1 MFMTDTAAA
10 APRDLTPSPA
20 GEWFGQPRGLWVLAG
35 TELWDR
41 ISFHGMQAM
50 LVLYM
55 TGDLLVHPERVHRIL
70 GFGVYRHA
78 VETMTGPLTDVALA
92 TQTFGF
98 YLAFVTGLPL
108 LGGWLG
114 DKFTGRKL
122 AVGAGAA
129 LMTAGHFFMAFD
141 ASFLIALVFLM
152 TGAGMLRGN
161 LSPQIKSL
169 YADGDP
175 RETNAFQYYYF
186 AVNFGAF
193 IAPIV
198 TGAVAAFY
206 GWHVGFGVAG
216 IGMLIGLVIY
226 LSGARY
232 LPADGGRRTRSDGSA
247 APREPLTAEQKR
259 RVLGLFLL
267 FPISVLFWTAQ
278 AQIWNVYNVWVRDHI
293 EMNVAGFQVP
303 VPWLQSLDGLAPA
316 LFTPI
321 TLWIWASM
329 AKKGREPDEF
339 GKLAFGLALFGIAVA
354 MLAAS
359 PMLANS
365 ADRGPILLPVM
376 FHVLSNFG
384 AVWFAPV
391 MLALFATRAPATW
404 RGTLVGINSL
414 AVSLASLLSGRM
426 GSLYEQMTPS
436 SFWLLNASFC
446 FVAAV
451 IVLAARG
458 LYSRLLSRE
467 NAEDLA
473 PLPPKEEVA
482 MDPGA
487 LTADQL

>member
-1 MFMTDTAAA
+1 MKNEEM
-10 APRDLTPSPA
+10 
-20 GEWFGQPRGLWVLAG
+20 FGQPKGLWVLAG

-55 TGDLLVHPERVHRIL
+55 TGDLLIHPERMSSII
-70 GFGVYRHA
+70 GFPIYRHA
-78 VETMTGPLTDVALA
+78 VESMTGPLSNVALA

-108 LGGWLG
+108 LGGWIG

-122 AVGAGAA
+122 AVGTGAA
-129 LMTAGHFFMAFD
+129 MMTLGHFFMAFD
-141 ASFLIALVFLM
+141 ATFLFALLFLM

-169 YADGDP
+169 YPDGDP

-198 TGAVAAFY
+198 TGAVAAVW

-226 LSGARY
+226 LTGARY
-232 LPADGGRRTRSDGSA
+232 LPPEGGRRSRQTEEVVR
-247 APREPLTAEQKR
+247 RELLTSGQKR

-293 EMNVAGFQVP
+293 NMNVEGFAVP

-316 LFTPI
+316 VFTPI
-321 TLWIWASM
+321 TLWIWAIL
-329 AKKGREPDEF
+329 AKRGREPDEYVKMAI
-339 GKLAFGLALFGIAVA
+339 GLGLFGLAVSMLASGPL
-354 MLAAS
+354 LAAS
-359 PMLANS
+359 SGRA
-365 ADRGPILLPVM
+365 PILLPVM

-414 AVSLASLLSGRM
+414 AVSVASLISGRM

-436 SFWLLNASFC
+436 AFWLLNASFC
-446 FVAAV
+446 FIAAV
-451 IVLAARG
+451 IVLAGRRMY
-458 LYSRLLSRE
+458 LRLLARE
-467 NAEDLA
+467 NAEDA
-473 PLPPKEEVA
+473 EPLPPKEEVA

-487 LTADQL
+487 LPAE

>member
-1 MFMTDTAAA
+1 MTSTTTAG
-10 APRDLTPSPA
+10 APHPVSRGSGD
-20 GEWFGQPRGLWVLAG
+20 WFGQPKGLWVLAG

-55 TGDLLVHPERVHRIL
+55 TGDLLIHPQRVASII
-70 GFGVYRHA
+70 GFGGYRHL
-78 VETMTGPLTDVALA
+78 VEGMTGPLTDVALA

-114 DKFTGRKL
+114 DKFLGRKL
-122 AVGAGAA
+122 SVGLGAA

-141 ASFLIALVFLM
+141 ATFLFALLFLM

-198 TGAVAAFY
+198 SGAVAAVW
-206 GWHVGFGVAG
+206 GWHWGFGVAG
-216 IGMLIGLVIY
+216 FGMLIGLIVY
-226 LSGARY
+226 LSGARH
-232 LPADGGRRTRSDGSA
+232 LPADGTRRGAKDGPA
-247 APREPLTAEQKR
+247 APREALTASQKR
-259 RVLGLFLL
+259 RIWGLALL

-278 AQIWNVYNVWVRDHI
+278 SQIWNVYNVWVRDHI
-293 EMNVAGFQVP
+293 DMNVGSFAVP

-316 LFTPI
+316 IFTPI

-329 AKKGREPDEF
+329 ARKGREPDEF
-339 GKLAFGLALFGIAVA
+339 QKLAMGLLLFGAAVA
-354 MLAAS
+354 MLASGPLFAG
-359 PMLANS
+359 AGE
-365 ADRGPILLPVM
+365 RGPILLPVM
-376 FHVLSNFG
+376 FHVVSNFG

-391 MLALFATRAPATW
+391 MLALFATRAPASW
-404 RGTLVGINSL
+404 RGTLVGVNFL
-414 AVSLASLLSGRM
+414 AVSVASLISGRM

-436 SFWLLNASFC
+436 AFWLLNAAFC
-446 FVAAV
+446 FVAA
-451 IVLAARG
+451 LLMLLLRG
-458 LYSRLLSRE
+458 TYRRLLARE
-467 NAEDLA
+467 NAEDTM

-487 LTADQL
+487 LTTD

>member
-1 MFMTDTAAA
+1 MATASAV
-10 APRDLTPSPA
+10 SPA
-20 GEWFGQPRGLWVLAG
+20 PTGDLYGQPKGLWVLAG

-55 TGDLLVHPERVHRIL
+55 TGDLLIHPERTNSII
-70 GFGVYRHA
+70 GFGAYRNL
-78 VETMTGPLTDVALA
+78 VEGMTGPLTDVALA

-122 AVGAGAA
+122 AVGLGAA

-141 ASFLIALVFLM
+141 ATFLFALLFLM

-175 RETNAFQYYYF
+175 RETNAFQYYYLS
-186 AVNFGAF
+186 VNFGAF

-198 TGAVAAFY
+198 TGGVAALY

-226 LSGARY
+226 LAGSRH
-232 LPADGGRRTRSDGSA
+232 LPPDGGHAERGDGTVA
-247 APREPLTAEQKR
+247 ASEPLTPAQKR
-259 RVLGLFLL
+259 RILGLFALW
-267 FPISVLFWTAQ
+267 PVGVSFWIAQ
-278 AQIWNVYNVWVRDHI
+278 SQIWNVYNVWVRDHI
-293 EMNVAGFQVP
+293 DMTVGSFAVP

-316 LFTPI
+316 IFIPVS
-321 TLWIWASM
+321 LWLWARM
-329 AKKGREPDEF
+329 AAKGREPDEF
-339 GKLAFGLALFGIAVA
+339 LKLAFGLGLFGAAVA
-354 MLAAS
+354 MLGAG
-359 PMLANS
+359 PLLDNGTG
-365 ADRGPILLPVM
+365 RGPLLLPIM
-376 FHVLSNFG
+376 FHVVSNFA

-391 MLALFATRAPATW
+391 ILAIFATRAPASW
-404 RGTLVGINSL
+404 RGTLVGVNALSIS
-414 AVSLASLLSGRM
+414 AASIISGRM
-426 GSLYEQMTPS
+426 GSMYETMTPTA
-436 SFWLLNASFC
+436 FWLVNAAIC
-446 FVAAV
+446 GVAAV
-451 IVLAARG
+451 WVLAMRG
-458 LYSRLLSRE
+458 FYTRMLARE
-467 NAEDLA
+467 NAEDAA

-482 MDPGA
+482 MDPRGSPLA
-487 LTADQL
+487 